1 VKLNE
6 LRERFRSRPPA
17 QEPAEA
23 PPEAPPEACSVS
35 IPVDLVYPRPSSA
48 GRWIELSSELWDAS
62 SPIPELLVDELRREG
77 WPENTEVRWS
87 TDDGLPPL
95 LGSPTIVL
103 IPPREHLADRPRPSP
118 LDVEFDDRPRP
129 VPLEVEMDLRSGNYR
144 IWVPTYIQE
153 ASER

>member
-1 VKLNE
+1 MFNVSEVNTVKLNE

-17 QEPAEA
+17 QEPA
-23 PPEAPPEACSVS
+23 EAPPEACSVS

-62 SPIPELLVDELRREG
+62 SPIPELLVDEFRRAG
-77 WPENTEVRWS
+77 WPEGTEVRWS
-87 TDDGLPPL
+87 TGNGFRRILD
-95 LGSPTIVL
+95 SPTIVL
-103 IPPREHLADRPRPSP
+103 IPPREHLADRPRS
-118 LDVEFDDRPRP
+118 